1 MHAGAPLAEGGWG
14 ERSNMLEPPLG
25 GGAGELCVKAC
36 RPQAGFNGKHRS
48 SASNHHTHAGRAGSK
63 DPR

>member
-25 GGAGELCVKAC
+25 GGAGELCGKSC
-36 RPQAGFNGKHRS
+36 RPVAGFNVEQRF
-48 SASNHHTHAGRAGSK
+48 SAPAHNARARRTGF
-63 DPR
+63 PAF